1 MLRSSGFIRII
12 CEVKMQP
19 ITKKDLLDLIN
30 TELKNHPEYDG
41 EIFISDVK
49 QEAHVLVFYADN
61 MLNDS
66 AKFILANKLIK
77 EIDPV
82 FNGKFL
88 LID

>member
-1 MLRSSGFIRII
+1 
-12 CEVKMQP
+12 MQP

-30 TELKNHPEYDG
+30 AELKNHPDHDG

-49 QEAHVLVFYADN
+49 QTGHVFVFYADN
-61 MLNDS
+61 IMDNPTGM
-66 AKFILANKLIK
+66 ILAQELITSL
-77 EIDPV
+77 DPV